1 MLGLLADE
9 INRLQTDFSL
19 KKQADNDYYT
29 AWVHQIKT
37 PIATMKLLLSQNAE
51 ENKELSAELFRIEQY
66 VEMVLSYIRLRSDSN
81 DLVIKEYS
89 LDELIRETIRK
100 FAPQFIAKKLKL
112 NYKPTN
118 KTAVTDK
125 KWLMFIFEQL
135 IFNAIKYTPE
145 GEITISVEGNTVKIS
160 DTGIGIAPE
169 DIPRI
174 FEKGYTGA
182 NGRLGQ
188 KSSGLGLFLSKKA
201 ASLIS
206 ADISVQSIP
215 GSGTEFSVILPGEK
229 KMQTLL

>member
-1 MLGLLADE
+1 
-9 INRLQTDFSL
+9 
-19 KKQADNDYYT
+19 
-29 AWVHQIKT
+29 
-37 PIATMKLLLSQNAE
+37 
-51 ENKELSAELFRIEQY
+51 
-66 VEMVLSYIRLRSDSN
+66 MVLSYIRLESDSN
-81 DLVIKEYS
+81 DLVIKAYS
-89 LDELIRETIRK
+89 LDELIRETVRK
-100 FAPQFIAKKLKL
+100 FAPQFIARKLKL
-112 NYKPTN
+112 NYEPTN

>member
-1 MLGLLADE
+1 
-9 INRLQTDFSL
+9 
-19 KKQADNDYYT
+19 
-29 AWVHQIKT
+29 
-37 PIATMKLLLSQNAE
+37 
-51 ENKELSAELFRIEQY
+51 
-66 VEMVLSYIRLRSDSN
+66 MV
-81 DLVIKEYS
+81 VI
-89 LDELIRETIRK
+89 L
-100 FAPQFIAKKLKL
+100 
-112 NYKPTN
+112 
-118 KTAVTDK
+118 
-125 KWLMFIFEQL
+125 EQL
-135 IFNAIKYTPE
+135 ISNAVKYTPE

-169 DIPRI
+169 DITRI

-206 ADISVQSIP
+206 AGISVQSIP

>member
-1 MLGLLADE
+1 
-9 INRLQTDFSL
+9 
-19 KKQADNDYYT
+19 
-29 AWVHQIKT
+29 
-37 PIATMKLLLSQNAE
+37 MKLLLSQNAE

-66 VEMVLSYIRLRSDSN
+66 VEMVLSYIRLKSDSN

-100 FAPQFIAKKLKL
+100 FAPQFIAKRL
-112 NYKPTN
+112 NYEPTN

-135 IFNAIKYTPE
+135 ISNAVKYTPE

-169 DIPRI
+169 DIPII

-215 GSGTEFSVILPGEK
+215 GSGTEFSVILPGQK